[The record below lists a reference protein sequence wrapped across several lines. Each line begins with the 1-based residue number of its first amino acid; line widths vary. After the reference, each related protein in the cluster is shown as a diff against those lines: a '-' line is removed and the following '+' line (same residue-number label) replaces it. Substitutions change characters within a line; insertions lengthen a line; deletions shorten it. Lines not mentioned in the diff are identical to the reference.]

1 MTLIPTDVEVR
12 SKNIRKIIALNLEI
26 FNFHFLSQQKSLSEP
41 LKFNTLKSLS
51 KDNFSKKNIRIVEK
65 QLTSQIRLKVKL

>member
-12 SKNIRKIIALNLEI
+12 SKNICKIIALNLEI
-26 FNFHFLSQQKSLSEP
+26 FNFHFLSQQKPLSEP

-51 KDNFSKKNIRIVEK
+51 KDNFSKNNIRIVEK
-65 QLTSQIRLKVKL
+65 QLKIRLKVKL